1 MDGFLNLEHSCSSIL
16 HLFCARTPYISSSCI
31 ALFYNAADFIVKL
44 LKSHFCGEKSSKKL
58 YVAHIYE
65 NPNNLPSKASRYTVQ
80 PGRLSG
86 CRHEHTVGW
95 GRAAG
100 NLHRKGGQ
108 RFKWCTLIRE
118 RWKQEIQ
125 KWIKFWSEQRKLA
138 RDHALILKKKHFL
151 YKYMLSIY
159 YFKYYLGSI
168 FALMLMLFL

>member
-65 NPNNLPSKASRYTVQ
+65 NPNNLPFKASRYTVQ

-86 CRHEHTVGW
+86 DPCVRACVRACIAAIMHIQDTERVGM
-95 GRAAG
+95 GADMST
-100 NLHRKGGQ
+100 LLDEGGLQ
-108 RFKWCTLIRE
+108 GIYTGKE
-118 RWKQEIQ
+118 D
-125 KWIKFWSEQRKLA
+125 
-138 RDHALILKKKHFL
+138 RDLNDAH
-151 YKYMLSIY
+151 
-159 YFKYYLGSI
+159 
-168 FALMLMLFL
+168 